1 MQVKAGVEAD
11 NLEPY
16 QVTYRL
22 KRAGFHLLFFFVGD
36 TQQHQELH
44 THLKVW
50 YHIYMGLRETLQ
62 PTTYHPL
69 KGKTIMIRARRI
81 ENNEQFIAAYES
93 IKNTTNRTAVTLH
106 LDNDNIVLAGATN
119 EEGDTIHYMKRFPRT
134 VNREQQVQE
143 LHSLAETLNQATGA
157 QFTLN
162 VSTDTGHVITGGYVD
177 ANYHPG
183 AGNPNAEYI
192 TVWVHPE
199 RYANFNQAERN
210 LTEALTNGEITATIT
225 TKDGH
230 GYWGTVPTHT
240 FTHNGYRYF
249 VEPHNPNTFKEGT
262 YTLTAANIIHT
273 HTTRPIDAGRM
284 TIIATPAE

>member
-1 MQVKAGVEAD
+1 
-11 NLEPY
+11 
-16 QVTYRL
+16 
-22 KRAGFHLLFFFVGD
+22 
-36 TQQHQELH
+36 
-44 THLKVW
+44 
-50 YHIYMGLRETLQ
+50 
-62 PTTYHPL
+62 
-69 KGKTIMIRARRI
+69 MIRARRI
-81 ENNEQFIAAYES
+81 ENEDQFINAY
-93 IKNTTNRTAVTLH
+93 KNINPSHHPAVTLH
-106 LDNDNIVLAGATN
+106 LNNDNIVLTGVIN
-119 EEGDTIHYMKRFPRT
+119 EDGDAIHYMKRFPLPA
-134 VNREQQVQE
+134 NREQQVQE

-262 YTLTAANIIHT
+262 YTLRAENIAN
-273 HTTRPIDAGRM
+273 TTNTLNLEAGRM
-284 TIIATPAE
+284 NIIATPAE

>member
-1 MQVKAGVEAD
+1 
-11 NLEPY
+11 
-16 QVTYRL
+16 
-22 KRAGFHLLFFFVGD
+22 
-36 TQQHQELH
+36 
-44 THLKVW
+44 
-50 YHIYMGLRETLQ
+50 
-62 PTTYHPL
+62 
-69 KGKTIMIRARRI
+69 MIRARYI
-81 ENNEQFIAAYES
+81 ENEDQFINAYKT
-93 IKNTTNRTAVTLH
+93 INPNHHPAVTLH
-106 LDNDNIVLAGATN
+106 LNNDNIVLTSVIN
-119 EEGDTIHYMKRFPRT
+119 EDGDTIHHMKRMGLPA
-134 VNREQQVQE
+134 NREQQVQE
-143 LHSLAETLNQATGA
+143 LNQLAETLNQEAGA

-162 VSTDTGHVITGGYVD
+162 TSADTGHILTDGYVD

-210 LTEALTNGEITATIT
+210 LTEALTNGEITVDIT

-262 YTLTAANIIHT
+262 YTLTGANIINT

-284 TIIATPAE
+284 NIIATPAE

>member
-1 MQVKAGVEAD
+1 
-11 NLEPY
+11 
-16 QVTYRL
+16 
-22 KRAGFHLLFFFVGD
+22 
-36 TQQHQELH
+36 
-44 THLKVW
+44 
-50 YHIYMGLRETLQ
+50 
-62 PTTYHPL
+62 
-69 KGKTIMIRARRI
+69 MIRARYI
-81 ENNEQFIAAYES
+81 ENEDQFITAY
-93 IKNTTNRTAVTLH
+93 KNINPSHHPAVTLH
-106 LDNDNIVLAGATN
+106 LNNDNIVLTGVIN
-119 EEGDTIHYMKRFPRT
+119 EDGDTIHHMKRMGLPA
-134 VNREQQVQE
+134 NREQQVQE

-199 RYANFNQAERN
+199 RYANFNQTEQN
-210 LTEALTNGEITATIT
+210 LRDAITTGNITANIT
-225 TKDGH
+225 TKGNED
-230 GYWGTVPTHT
+230 GYWGIVPTHT

-249 VEPHNPNTFKEGT
+249 VEPHNPHTFKEGT

>member
-1 MQVKAGVEAD
+1 
-11 NLEPY
+11 
-16 QVTYRL
+16 
-22 KRAGFHLLFFFVGD
+22 
-36 TQQHQELH
+36 
-44 THLKVW
+44 
-50 YHIYMGLRETLQ
+50 
-62 PTTYHPL
+62 
-69 KGKTIMIRARRI
+69 MIRARRI
-81 ENNEQFIAAYES
+81 ENEDQFIAAYET
-93 IKNTTNRTAVTLH
+93 IKNNPSRTAVTLH
-106 LDNDNIVLAGATN
+106 LDNDNLVLAGATN
-119 EEGDTIHYMKRFPRT
+119 EEGDAIHYMKRFPLPG
-134 VNREQQVQE
+134 NREQQVQE
-143 LHSLAETLNQATGA
+143 LNHLAEILNQATGS
-157 QFTLN
+157 QFTRN
-162 VSTDTGHVITGGYVD
+162 TDTDLGYLITGGYVD

-183 AGNPNAEYI
+183 AAHPGAAYM

-199 RYANFNQAERN
+199 RYAHFNQAERN

-262 YTLTAANIIHT
+262 YTLTTANIIHT

>member
-1 MQVKAGVEAD
+1 
-11 NLEPY
+11 
-16 QVTYRL
+16 
-22 KRAGFHLLFFFVGD
+22 
-36 TQQHQELH
+36 
-44 THLKVW
+44 
-50 YHIYMGLRETLQ
+50 
-62 PTTYHPL
+62 
-69 KGKTIMIRARRI
+69 MIRARYI
-81 ENNEQFIAAYES
+81 ENEDQFINAYKT
-93 IKNTTNRTAVTLH
+93 IKNNPSRTAVTLH
-106 LDNDNIVLAGATN
+106 LDNDNLVLAGATN
-119 EEGDTIHYMKRFPRT
+119 EEGDAIHYMKRFPLPG
-134 VNREQQVQE
+134 NREQQVQE
-143 LHSLAETLNQATGA
+143 LNHLAEILNQATGS
-157 QFTLN
+157 QFTRN
-162 VSTDTGHVITGGYVD
+162 TDTDLGYLITGGYVD

-183 AGNPNAEYI
+183 AAHPGAAYM

-199 RYANFNQAERN
+199 RYAHFNQAERN

>member
-1 MQVKAGVEAD
+1 
-11 NLEPY
+11 
-16 QVTYRL
+16 
-22 KRAGFHLLFFFVGD
+22 
-36 TQQHQELH
+36 
-44 THLKVW
+44 
-50 YHIYMGLRETLQ
+50 
-62 PTTYHPL
+62 
-69 KGKTIMIRARRI
+69 MIRARYI
-81 ENNEQFIAAYES
+81 ENENQFINAYKS
-93 IKNTTNRTAVTLH
+93 INPNHHPAVTLH
-106 LDNDNIVLAGATN
+106 LNNDNIVLTGVIN
-119 EEGDTIHYMKRFPRT
+119 EDGDTIHHMKRMGLPA
-134 VNREQQVQE
+134 NREQQVQE
-143 LHSLAETLNQATGA
+143 LNQLAETLNQEAGA

-162 VSTDTGHVITGGYVD
+162 TSADTGHILTGGYVD
-177 ANYHPG
+177 ATHHHP
-183 AGNPNAEYI
+183 AAANPNAEYA

-240 FTHNGYRYF
+240 FTHNGHRYF

-262 YTLTAANIIHT
+262 YTLTAANIINT

>member
-1 MQVKAGVEAD
+1 
-11 NLEPY
+11 
-16 QVTYRL
+16 
-22 KRAGFHLLFFFVGD
+22 
-36 TQQHQELH
+36 
-44 THLKVW
+44 
-50 YHIYMGLRETLQ
+50 
-62 PTTYHPL
+62 
-69 KGKTIMIRARRI
+69 MIRARRI

-119 EEGDTIHYMKRFPRT
+119 EEGDAIHYMKRFPRT

-143 LHSLAETLNQATGA
+143 LNQLAETLNQEAGA

-162 VSTDTGHVITGGYVD
+162 TSADTGHVITDGYVD

-192 TVWVHPE
+192 TVWMFPE
-199 RYANFNQAERN
+199 HYAHYFEAEQN
-210 LTEALTNGEITATIT
+210 LNIAITDGEITATIT
-225 TKDGH
+225 TKGDED
-230 GYWGTVPTHT
+230 GYWGIVPTHT
-240 FTHNGYRYF
+240 FTHNGHRYF